1 MEVAPQLVPVAELAC
16 SSSPASMLPT
26 ALSEVLGISLSEVME
41 RYFDGSG
48 EDERVRRIEDAIERK
63 RSDEEGEDWLVG
75 EAHRRSMVLER
86 VHRNR
91 EDDSF

>member
-1 MEVAPQLVPVAELAC
+1 MEVASQLIPVAELTC

-26 ALSEVLGISLSEVME
+26 ALSEVLGLSLLEVME
-41 RYFDGSG
+41 HYFNGLG
-48 EDERVRRIEDAIERK
+48 EDERVRQIEDAIERR
-63 RSDEEGEDWLVG
+63 RSDEEGVDWLAR

>member
-1 MEVAPQLVPVAELAC
+1 
-16 SSSPASMLPT
+16 MLPA

-41 RYFDGSG
+41 HYFNGSG
-48 EDERVRRIEDAIERK
+48 EDERVRRIEDAMERK
-63 RSDEEGEDWLVG
+63 RSDQEGEDWLAG
-75 EAHRRSMVLER
+75 EACRRSMVLER